1 MKRVRVHSKE
11 GPGKVTK
18 VCRRPN
24 HLSTEVDETQTLYQV
39 AVLWKKIEHPNI
51 VPLLGVTPPPL
62 QIISEWVPGGDL
74 MYYSKKYSGVDR
86 LSLVSI
92 SPLILN
98 GEFTP
103 S

>member
-11 GPGKVTK
+11 NPEKVTK

-24 HLSTEVDETQTLYQV
+24 HLSADADETQTLFQM
-39 AVLWKKIEHPNI
+39 AILWKNLEHPNI
-51 VPLLGVTPPPL
+51 VPLEITSTLE
-62 QIISEWVPGGDL
+62 IISKWMSGGDL
-74 MYYSKKYSGVDR
+74 MEYIKEHSGADR

-92 SPLILN
+92 SPLTLD